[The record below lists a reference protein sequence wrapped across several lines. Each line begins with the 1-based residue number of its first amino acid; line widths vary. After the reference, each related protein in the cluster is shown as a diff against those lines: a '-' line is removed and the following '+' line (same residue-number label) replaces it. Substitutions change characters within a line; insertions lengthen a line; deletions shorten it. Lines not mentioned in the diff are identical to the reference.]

1 MRKRFIVISVFA
13 VLLVVLLG
21 ALIAVL
27 LSQVPQTQEEN
38 AQPLFQVLNAGMAGN
53 DGYVIF
59 NYRGTGNI
67 TVLSYDS
74 EQSKDIYIINDS
86 QAIEASRLPDLVSEL
101 ETLENYGYNVSV
113 TNATANATAM
123 GNGIYVL
130 PSGAMPSYVLFDLY
144 QNTSNATI
152 IYIGD
157 TDLLLSSGMK
167 QYDWY
172 STLTPSQKNQIIV
185 YNTTLDDL
193 MQGGNDTLVNDI
205 LLVSATR
212 QGNFTFNVS
221 GSGLH
226 TATMDLS
233 NATHMRLIAEL
244 DGLYYVYDSPTLQ
257 SLPPPANRM
266 VLLPNPA
273 AIFPWQQSTLE
284 FSLGPTNGTAF
295 LSVSKDGN
303 EVFHD
308 TLRRV
313 TDENVF
319 LEPLQFSDPGAYV
332 LNVTDN
338 SGTIASGILHV
349 KDLEVSLQQHIGT
362 TYVFSLTVDGV
373 PLTDTEAQVWL
384 NNASTKGNF
393 YVSDG
398 SMTVNAQLNT
408 GTNVFNINLLGNVI
422 QVPVE
427 NNSGQLLDFYI
438 QFGIPGLGLVL
449 LIYFGVRISR
459 KPTYTLRVG
468 DSATYIREEVHL
480 PLTKALEV
488 FKGAREDLHLA
499 NEPITPHEFS
509 IELKRRITNGADV
522 TEGNV
527 EAMLISLVKSG
538 RLDSHRGYYQLKGEG
553 DVELNVLRRMVKEK
567 LIESGIEFTES
578 GRKFVTKDHEIGFL
592 GDRFTKKA
600 IVVVDSASE
609 IKELLGR
616 MNDSEKAM
624 LRIKQA
630 NDLLVFVPIDRLGGA
645 L

>member
-1 MRKRFIVISVFA
+1 MFIVISVFA
-13 VLLVVLLG
+13 VLLVILLG
-21 ALIAVL
+21 AIIAML
-27 LSQVPQTQEEN
+27 LSQVPQTQEGN
-38 AQPLFQVLNAGMAGN
+38 AQPLFQVLAAGMAGN

-86 QAIEASRLPDLVSEL
+86 QAIEATRLPDLINEL
-101 ETLENYGYNVSV
+101 KTLEKYGYTVSV
-113 TNATANATAM
+113 TNDTAM
-123 GNGIYVL
+123 SNNTAMSNGIYVL
-130 PSGAMPSYVLFDLY
+130 PSGAMPSYILFDLY
-144 QNTSNATI
+144 QNTSNSTI
-152 IYIGD
+152 IYIGS

-172 STLTPSQKNQIIV
+172 STLTPSQQNQMVV

-193 MQGGNDTLVNDI
+193 VQGGNDTIVNDI

-226 TATMDLS
+226 TATIDLS
-233 NATHMRLIAEL
+233 NATHMRIIAEL
-244 DGLYYVYDSPTLQ
+244 DGLYDVYDSPSLQ
-257 SLPPPANRM
+257 SIPPPSRM
-266 VLLPNPA
+266 VLAPNPA
-273 AIFPWQQSTLE
+273 SIFPWETSTLE

-319 LEPLQFSDPGAYV
+319 LEPLQFSEPGDYV

-338 SGTIASGILHV
+338 SGMIASGILHV

-362 TYVFSLTVDGV
+362 TYVFSLTVDGA

-393 YVSDG
+393 YVSSG
-398 SMTVNAQLNT
+398 QMTVNAQLNP
-408 GTNVFNINLLGNVI
+408 GTNVFNIDLLGNVI
-422 QVPVE
+422 QVPVV
-427 NNSGQLLDFYI
+427 NNSGQLLGFYI
-438 QFGIPGLGLVL
+438 KFGIPGLGLVL
-449 LIYFGVRISR
+449 LIYFGVRVSR

-468 DSATYIREEVHL
+468 DSATYIREEVHI
-480 PLTKALEV
+480 PIARALEA
-488 FKGAREDLHLA
+488 FKTAREDLHLA

-527 EAMLISLVKSG
+527 EAMLMSLAKSG
-538 RLDSHRGYYQLKGEG
+538 RLESHREYYQLKGEG
-553 DVELNVLRRMVKEK
+553 DVKLNALRRMVKEK
-567 LIESGIEFTES
+567 LIEDGVEFQES
-578 GRKFVTKDHEIGFL
+578 GRKFVTKDREIGFL
-592 GDRFTKKA
+592 GDKFTKKA
-600 IVVVDSASE
+600 IIVVDSDSE

-616 MNDSEKAM
+616 MSDSEKAM

-630 NDLLVFVPIDRLGGA
+630 NDLLVFVPIDRLGDA